1 MTEIE
6 IKNKLDP
13 LLKDLNIH
21 KNLEAAENLISELMK
36 LIGVETSERKLLNIA
51 KVDYEIHRFQSAPS
65 FLKQAAAYEIPN
77 NKNDLIDLKLYW
89 LKKTTKTNLSWV
101 VGLTPNFEDSAA
113 NDFENISIDFVVP
126 ESGDSL
132 IILLSQ
138 QYKIRSLEIKD
149 HITSTQAEIFKT
161 WSSLKLDAEEN
172 ITSIKAS
179 SHAKLWDSFNFEPIN
194 KKFYL
199 ELVESFSLLVHHLEV
214 RFDKKPSVIF
224 TTRLIGRL
232 LFIWFLKKKGLIN
245 TAINY
250 FNVNDYESQNE
261 FYKESLEVLFF
272 KVLNQEIEH
281 RTNGD
286 TLTPYLN
293 GGLFDENSTDFY
305 KNPNLTFPNGF
316 FNQLFNVLNKYN
328 FTVDES
334 SPEFQHVAIDP
345 EMLGRIFES
354 LLAEQIDD
362 LTGNNKKKATG
373 AFYTPREIVN
383 YMCEESLIQFLK
395 LKLPYSPDKDRRIE
409 ELIRLPE
416 AIFRDQD
423 SNKRRDW
430 KPYVESILKI
440 FEGSD
445 SNDPITILDPAVG
458 SGAFPMGMLQILV
471 KIFSRLDVK
480 YEKNISQLK
489 RNILSRSLYGVDI
502 EQTAIE
508 ICRLRAWLSIIVDIV
523 PGDKIEPLPNLDF
536 KFASAN
542 ALISLD
548 DDRQKTFFTDPQLK
562 EKLMSIRNNY
572 FNSIKKN
579 LKAKLQDEYIKLTQ
593 NEDLFDSKRTKQL
606 KSYRP
611 FDVSICSEF
620 YDPELHHGVS
630 SFDIIIGNPPYIGEK
645 GHKEIFKLVKES
657 DLGNY
662 YLGKMDYFYFFFHL
676 AINLCKPLGII
687 SFITTNYYPTA
698 LGARKLREDFKNRAA
713 IRRLINFNEF
723 RIFKSALG
731 QHNLI
736 TILSKGSDPSV
747 ETTVTIADK
756 NKDINNDFALSNILN
771 GDSKLST
778 TYKTSQNDLYDGR
791 ELYIRFNNNSSDS
804 DLAIQ
809 NLLNKIKSEGILL
822 KDIFNVNNGIFSGSD
837 KLTLDKKNKY
847 NIKIDS
853 DSAGIFILTNE
864 EINNLNLNN
873 LEKELIKPFFKNSDI
888 NRYVASNS
896 NNINLIN
903 LRYTDRPN
911 INDYPNIKKYLE
923 TFKSLLEDRPK
934 TGTLESAFNNGF
946 WYVLSTSR
954 KLNFDGPKII
964 FPQRSKI
971 NTFAY
976 NEIPWY
982 GSADIYYI
990 TSSENSNGINL
1001 KYILG
1006 LLNSRLFYL
1015 WLYHRG
1021 KRKGETLELYGTPI
1035 SEIPIKIVDESVQEK
1050 FVSLIDQIILRKQ
1063 DNPDSDISIIQKNID
1078 SLIYEIYSLNNE
1090 DILLIENSTK
1100 NLFDN

>member
-13 LLKDLNIH
+13 LLEDLATH
-21 KNLEAAENLISELMK
+21 KTLEAAEIVISELMK
-36 LIGVETSERKLLNIA
+36 LIDVETYERELLDITKIDN
-51 KVDYEIHRFQSAPS
+51 EIHRFQPAPL
-65 FLKQAAAYEIPN
+65 FLKQAAAFKIAN
-77 NKNDLIDLKLYW
+77 NKDNFLDLKLYW
-89 LKKTTKTNLSWV
+89 LRKTTKTNLSWV
-101 VGLTPNFEDSAA
+101 VGLTPNFEDSSA
-113 NDFENISIDFVVP
+113 NDFENIGIDFVVP

-149 HITSTQAEIFKT
+149 HITSTQAEIFKS
-161 WSSLKLDAEEN
+161 WSSIKHSVDED
-172 ITSIKAS
+172 ISSVKAS
-179 SHAKLWDSFNFEPIN
+179 SHGKLWESFNFEPIN

-199 ELVESFSLLVHHLEV
+199 ELVESFSLLVHHLESD
-214 RFDKKPSVIF
+214 FGKKASVMF

-232 LFIWFLKKKGLIN
+232 LFIWFLKKKNLVNNDISYLEIN
-245 TAINY
+245 GHSNQ
-250 FNVNDYESQNE
+250 DE
-261 FYKESLEVLFF
+261 FYKNSLEILFF
-272 KVLNQEIEH
+272 HVLNQEIAE
-281 RTNGD
+281 RSNND
-286 TLTPYLN
+286 KSTPYLN
-293 GGLFDENSTDFY
+293 GGLFDINSTDFY
-305 KNPNLTFPNGF
+305 KDPKLTFPNGF
-316 FNQLFNVLNKYN
+316 FNYLFNTLNKYN

-373 AFYTPREIVN
+373 AFYTPREIVS
-383 YMCEESLIQFLK
+383 YMCEESVIQLLK
-395 LKLPYSPDKDRRIE
+395 SKIPYTPDRDRRID
-409 ELIRLPE
+409 ELVRLPE
-416 AIFRDQD
+416 ALFRDQD

-430 KPYVESILKI
+430 KPYIESIIEAL
-440 FEGSD
+440 EGSD
-445 SNDPITILDPAVG
+445 TNDPITILDPAVG
-458 SGAFPMGMLQILV
+458 SGAFPMGMLHILV

-480 YEKNISQLK
+480 YEKNISKLK
-489 RNILSRSLYGVDI
+489 RNILSKSLYGVDI
-502 EQTAIE
+502 EPTAIE
-508 ICRLRAWLSIIVDIV
+508 ICRLRAWLSIIVDTT
-523 PGDKIEPLPNLDF
+523 PGELIEPLPNLDF

-548 DDRQKTFFTDPQLK
+548 DDRQKTFFTDSQLK
-562 EKLMSIRNNY
+562 EKLMSIRADY
-572 FNSIKKN
+572 FNSNKKII
-579 LKAKLQDEYIKLTQ
+579 KAKLQSEYIKLTH

-606 KSYRP
+606 KSYKP
-611 FDVSICSEF
+611 FDISACSEF
-620 YDPELHHGVS
+620 YDPELHHGVN
-630 SFDIIIGNPPYIGEK
+630 SFDIVIGNPPYIGEK
-645 GHKEIFKLVKES
+645 NHKEIFKLVKES
-657 DLGNY
+657 ELGLY
-662 YLGKMDYFYFFFHL
+662 YQGKMDYFYFFFHL
-676 AINLCKPLGII
+676 AINLTNPQGII

-698 LGARKLREDFKNRAA
+698 LGAKKLREDLKNRTT

-736 TILSKGSDPSV
+736 TILSKENNSSL
-747 ETTVTIADK
+747 ETEITIADK
-756 NKDINNDFALSNILN
+756 NKDNNNDSALTNILN
-771 GDSKLST
+771 SDPKLST
-778 TYKTSQNDLYDGR
+778 SYKTNQEELYDGN
-791 ELYIRFNNNSSDS
+791 EFYIRFNNNSSES
-804 DLAIQ
+804 DVAIQ
-809 NLLNKIKSEGILL
+809 SLLNKIKSEGILL
-822 KDIFNVNNGIFSGSD
+822 KNIFNVNNGIFSGSD
-837 KLTLDKKNKY
+837 RLNIDKKNKY

-853 DSAGIFILTNE
+853 DNAGIFILTND
-864 EINNLNLNN
+864 EINKLQLDIN
-873 LEKELIKPFFKNSDI
+873 EKELIKPFFKNSDI
-888 NRYVASNS
+888 HRYIASVTNS
-896 NNINLIN
+896 INLIN

-911 INDYPNIKKYLE
+911 INNFPNIKKYIE
-923 TFKSLLEDRPK
+923 IFKPLLEDRPK

-1001 KYILG
+1001 KYILA

-1021 KRKGETLELYGTPI
+1021 KRKGDTLELYGIPI
-1035 SEIPIKIVDESVQEK
+1035 SEIPIKIVDESIQEK
-1050 FVSLIDQIILRKQ
+1050 FVNLVDQIILRKQ
-1063 DNPDSDISIIQKNID
+1063 DNADSDISIIQKNID
-1078 SLIYEIYSLNNE
+1078 SLIYEIYSLNND
-1090 DILLIENSTK
+1090 DILLIENSTR
-1100 NLFDN
+1100 NLFSI